1 MKRRWMMAVL
11 PLLLGGCATSNLGWK
26 SQPGGEKA
34 PGKPQYVEDFDP
46 KTLNNDDLVI
56 SPIDAAEQAPAT
68 DAATHGVEA
77 GTPEAQVE
85 EVMGYR
91 VQIMLGKDEAAIQE
105 EKRKAMFKFEV
116 PVYVV
121 FESPNYKIRVGDCL
135 TRHEADQLRD
145 LAARR
150 YGYDG
155 AWVVRSKVK
164 RQRSRTTE

>member
-1 MKRRWMMAVL
+1 MVMAGVS
-11 PLLLGGCATSNLGWK
+11 LLLGGCATSQLGWK
-26 SQPGGEKA
+26 PQPGGERA
-34 PGKPQYVEDFDP
+34 PGQPQYVEDFDP
-46 KTLNNDDLVI
+46 KTLNHDQLVI
-56 SPIDAAEQAPAT
+56 TAPESTAKASEAEDAAVQAAQSDTPQAPL
-68 DAATHGVEA
+68 D
-77 GTPEAQVE
+77 

-105 EKRKAMFKFEV
+105 EKRKAMFKFDA

-135 TRHEADQLRD
+135 TRHEADQLRN
-145 LAARR
+145 LAAHR

-164 RQRSRTTE
+164 RQPGRTTE